1 MKPGRA
7 DAEVARYAEML
18 SAMGTPPRLKIMRLL
33 LSSHPHGMVVG
44 EIQEELEIPGS
55 TLSHHLEKLKN
66 AGLVTVR
73 REQQFL
79 RYAADAGGLRELLG
93 FLYEEC
99 RARNRPIRPEDTTL
113 LRRWNSA
120 PMYKEPSR
128 DNTKEE

>member
-18 SAMGTPPRLKIMRLL
+18 SAMGTPPRLRIMRLL

-79 RYAADAGGLRELLG
+79 WYAANAGGLRELLG

-99 RARNRPIRPEDTTL
+99 CSRNRPIRPEEITL
-113 LRRWNSA
+113 LRR
-120 PMYKEPSR
+120 
-128 DNTKEE
+128 

>member
-1 MKPGRA
+1 MKQGRA

-18 SAMGTPPRLKIMRLL
+18 SAMGTPPRLRIMRLL

-73 REQQFL
+73 REQQPGRRFSAS
-79 RYAADAGGLRELLG
+79 RGDATASSPGSP
-93 FLYEEC
+93 
-99 RARNRPIRPEDTTL
+99 APPE
-113 LRRWNSA
+113 S
-120 PMYKEPSR
+120 
-128 DNTKEE
+128 